1 MISPASLGGFKRTG
15 MPILVEMD
23 SCQQGFGALSLPLAS
38 NAVTL
43 TSRRRSQFLDQRV
56 RDRGWLH
63 RGWLR
68 WLPHHREPCK
78 HGDRHAERNAGV
90 GAVMRGDQSLRR
102 ITPGV
107 QQPHPVNQPKKLRIA
122 GGRRILCDP
131 ASEGH
136 YV

>member
-15 MPILVEMD
+15 IRVLVEMD
-23 SCQQGFGALSLPLAS
+23 SCHQGFGALFLPLAS
-38 NAVTL
+38 NVITL
-43 TSRRRSQFLDQRV
+43 TSLPRPQLLDQRV
-56 RDRGWLH
+56 RDRGWLY
-63 RGWLR
+63 RGWLWR
-68 WLPHHREPCK
+68 LPHHRESRK

-90 GAVMRGDQSLRR
+90 GAVMRGDQRLQR

-107 QQPHPVNQPKKLRIA
+107 QQPEPVNQPQKLRIA
-122 GGRRILCDP
+122 GGRSILCDP